1 MAGRPRNR
9 VHIVDAFLQD
19 SDILA
24 IVPHLI
30 TLGGRFHDKISTL
43 EWFAERRLIS
53 NSVNC
58 PTCNELCTL
67 SQYNSQDGFRWR
79 CFRHNF
85 TQSVRVNSFFE
96 GAKVSLDTAIVLLYC
111 WAADFLQLQI
121 QRETLLSGN
130 SVSIWCTF
138 LRDVCENV
146 IENNPQE
153 LGGFD
158 ENNEPIEV
166 EIDESKFFHRKYHRG
181 LWREGHW
188 VFGAIERRS
197 KQCILVE
204 VPDRAAAT
212 LEPII
217 RRWILPGSHIISDG
231 WAAYANID
239 QIGNGIYTHSVVVH
253 ERHFVDPDHPAIH
266 TQLIENTW
274 MRAKKK
280 LRRQHGT
287 SVDLFSSYMA
297 EFMWRSRV
305 GGNKFAE
312 FLLAIRQLYP
322 F

>member
-1 MAGRPRNR
+1 M
-9 VHIVDAFLQD
+9 
-19 SDILA
+19 
-24 IVPHLI
+24 
-30 TLGGRFHDKISTL
+30 
-43 EWFAERRLIS
+43 
-53 NSVNC
+53 NC

-130 SVSIWCTF
+130 SVSLWCTF
-138 LRDVCENV
+138 LRDICENV

-166 EIDESKFFHRKYHRG
+166 EIDESKFFQRKYHRG

-197 KQCILVE
+197 KRCILVE
-204 VPDRAAAT
+204 VPDCAAAT

-239 QIGNGIYTHSVVVH
+239 QIGNGIIIYSGIREKSTRLKS
-253 ERHFVDPDHPAIH
+253 
-266 TQLIENTW
+266 T
-274 MRAKKK
+274 
-280 LRRQHGT
+280 
-287 SVDLFSSYMA
+287 
-297 EFMWRSRV
+297 
-305 GGNKFAE
+305 
-312 FLLAIRQLYP
+312 LA
-322 F
+322 

>member
-1 MAGRPRNR
+1 MPR
-9 VHIVDAFLQD
+9 
-19 SDILA
+19 
-24 IVPHLI
+24 LI

-43 EWFAERRLIS
+43 EWFAEKRLIS

-130 SVSIWCTF
+130 SVSLWCTF

-146 IENNPQE
+146 IENNSQE

-188 VFGAIERRS
+188 VYGAIERRS
-197 KQCILVE
+197 KRCILVE

-239 QIGNGIYTHSVVVH
+239 QICNGIYTHSVVVH

-274 MRAKKK
+274 MRHERHFVDPDHPAIHTQLIENRWMRAKKK

-287 SVDLFSSYMA
+287 SVHLFSSYIA

-305 GGNKFAE
+305 GENKFAE

-322 F
+322 L

>member
-1 MAGRPRNR
+1 M
-9 VHIVDAFLQD
+9 
-19 SDILA
+19 
-24 IVPHLI
+24 
-30 TLGGRFHDKISTL
+30 
-43 EWFAERRLIS
+43 
-53 NSVNC
+53 NC
-58 PTCNELCTL
+58 PACNELCTL

-85 TQSVRVNSFFE
+85 TQGVRVNSFFE

-130 SVSIWCTF
+130 SVSLWCTF

-181 LWREGHW
+181 LWREGYW

-197 KQCILVE
+197 KRCILVE

-217 RRWILPGSHIISDG
+217 RRWILPGSHIISEG
-231 WAAYANID
+231 GQRMLTLIKLATAYILTVWLCTKGTWLT
-239 QIGNGIYTHSVVVH
+239 QTIQLFTHS
-253 ERHFVDPDHPAIH
+253 
-266 TQLIENTW
+266 
-274 MRAKKK
+274 
-280 LRRQHGT
+280 
-287 SVDLFSSYMA
+287 
-297 EFMWRSRV
+297 
-305 GGNKFAE
+305 
-312 FLLAIRQLYP
+312 
-322 F
+322 